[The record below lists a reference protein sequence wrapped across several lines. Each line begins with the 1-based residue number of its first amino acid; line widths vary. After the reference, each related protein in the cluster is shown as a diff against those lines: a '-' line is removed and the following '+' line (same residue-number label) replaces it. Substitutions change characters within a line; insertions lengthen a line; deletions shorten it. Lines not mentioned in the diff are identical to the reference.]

1 MPYKSTDAAIE
12 SSEYYGV
19 YRQKELERKRQN
31 ILKQRKDRRATQLP
45 CNPAKQ

>member
-31 ILKQRKDRRATQLP
+31 ILQQRRVRKHF
-45 CNPAKQ
+45 